1 MSTQP
6 IRLLFVCAG
15 NSCRSQMAEAWTR
28 KLHSGEIE
36 VYSAG
41 LEVHG
46 LNRVAVRVMAE
57 VGIDISHYRSKR
69 IDSLRNVV
77 FDYVVTVCGADA
89 VCPLVPGAPRVIH
102 MPFDDP
108 PVLARHAASDEE
120 AIQCYRV
127 VRDQIRAFV
136 LTLPGSLDRL
146 HDVSHRES

>member
-1 MSTQP
+1 MPAQP

-28 KLHSGEIE
+28 KLRGNEIE
-36 VYSAG
+36 VHSAG

-69 IDSLRNVV
+69 IDALRNVA
-77 FDYVVTVCGADA
+77 FDYVVTVCGPDA
-89 VCPLVPGAPRVIH
+89 VCPVIPGAPRVIH

-108 PVLARHAASDEE
+108 PLLARNATSDEE
-120 AIQCYRV
+120 ALECYRM

-136 LTLPGSLDRL
+136 LTLPGSLERL
-146 HDVSHRES
+146 QHVSSRND